1 MMAENRAPLGK
12 VILHQVPMLIWLV
25 VLWMLLWGSFTWLT
39 LLTGAIVALLV
50 TRVFYLPPLALSG
63 RFNPWW
69 ALVFAIHFT
78 ADVFRASIQVA
89 WIAIDPRTTPSS
101 SVVAVQLRSRSDLIM
116 TLVSIAI
123 SLVPGSLVVE
133 ADRLRAVLYVHVLAT
148 ETLDDVAVARATVL
162 TVERRIVRAL
172 GSREEYDLIERE
184 EAKKK

>member
-1 MMAENRAPLGK
+1 MAEPRARVRK
-12 VILHQVPMLIWLV
+12 VLLHQVPMLVWLV

-39 LLTGAIVALLV
+39 LLTGVIVALLV

-69 ALVFAIHFT
+69 AFVFAAHF
-78 ADVFRASIQVA
+78 AYDLFRASVQVA
-89 WIAIDPRTTPSS
+89 WIAVDPRKKPSS

-133 ADRLRAVLYVHVLAT
+133 ADRLRGVLYVHALAT
-148 ETLDDVAVARATVL
+148 QKPEDVESARATVL

-184 EAKKK
+184 EAAKK

>member
-1 MMAENRAPLGK
+1 MRRVL
-12 VILHQVPMLIWLV
+12 LHQIPMLIWLV
-25 VLWMLLWGSFTWLT
+25 VLWMLLWGSFTLLT

-69 ALVFAIHFT
+69 ALVFAVHF
-78 ADVFRASIQVA
+78 AYDLFRASIQVA
-89 WIAIDPRTTPSS
+89 WIAVDPRKVPRS

-133 ADRLRAVLYVHVLAT
+133 ADRLRGVLYVHALAT
-148 ETLDDVAVARATVL
+148 DTLDDVEYARATVL
-162 TVERRIVRAL
+162 VVERRIVRAL
-172 GSREEYDLIERE
+172 GSREDYERIEK
-184 EAKKK
+184 EAAGK